1 MQGRQASSLLAGRSG
16 HNVTVSART
25 LNYVWMKSKMLAYGW
40 LHGRGDGDFDL
51 DIVHVDEAK
60 RLLGQFVA
68 LCDISIP
75 DVKDW
80 GKL

>member
-1 MQGRQASSLLAGRSG
+1 
-16 HNVTVSART
+16 
-25 LNYVWMKSKMLAYGW
+25 MLAYGW

-51 DIVHVDEAK
+51 DVVHVDEAK

-80 GKL
+80 KKL

>member
-16 HNVTVSART
+16 HNVTVRARSFA
-25 LNYVWMKSKMLAYGW
+25 LCMDEEQDADIW
-40 LHGRGDGDFDL
+40 GDGDFDL
-51 DIVHVDEAK
+51 DVVHVDEAK
-60 RLLGQFVA
+60 RLLCQFVA
-68 LCDISIP
+68 LCDVSIP